1 MTLLGLLAPT
11 PGSTPG
17 EVESLLQKG
26 WSSCG
31 SSGLRWFRILDTV
44 GLEALMVPV
53 LLLSGGLC
61 NVEKAES
68 NADSQGL

>member
-1 MTLLGLLAPT
+1 MAHR
-11 PGSTPG
+11 
-17 EVESLLQKG
+17 
-26 WSSCG
+26 
-31 SSGLRWFRILDTV
+31 GLRWFRILDTV